1 MNRLAFLGAAFAAVL
16 SLTRPGQAADSL
28 LNASYDV
35 SRELFV
41 KVNEEFV
48 AGHPGVTIDH

>member
-1 MNRLAFLGAAFAAVL
+1 MKRFSIIGPAIAALLAYAAP
-16 SLTRPGQAADSL
+16 SHAADSL

-41 KVNEEFV
+41 KVNKAFMP
-48 AGHPGVTIDH
+48 AIRA